1 MLVHVQTVT
10 QTTFAWVD
18 ENGNFVETRVVASVV
33 PTLTQDAFD
42 RALVD
47 ISAAREQL
55 KQEFAKGSG

>member
-10 QTTFAWVD
+10 QTTFAWVNED
-18 ENGNFVETRVVASVV
+18 GNISDTRVVASVI

-55 KQEFAKGSG
+55 RQEFTQGSE